1 MAFKMKGPGLPGFR
15 KTQKHA
21 FYKSKPFEGDG
32 RPSSSPFQH
41 NEHPHAGDSMHAR
54 QSREAAKLAEQD
66 FSSNIDVDLDED
78 ATTREKLAKEDAFRT
93 TEEKTRYTKGQ
104 IYHAR
109 NVDIRNHE
117 KMFRRTMMFGDNPGV
132 KDGKVVNERKF
143 NKFMESAWAKEQE
156 ENNMQ
161 FAYRD
166 LSGTKTVRTDFDRN
180 VDEASHQL
188 TDTEAMRLGLGNYMD
203 AVTEVVGNKPKE
215 EWTDE
220 EKLKIERLEQEQK
233 EEYYSNIKENLEERG
248 TEKFIAEHGTRGDG
262 PTKEEQEEE
271 GWTKKGIDSRGNPV
285 WRNAKNETWIPDN
298 AWSSSEWGK
307 LRSSE
312 LGVDPESEEY
322 WRTGEFK
329 QYGKDIEEHVPEGVV
344 GEQGYMGEKGNIGT
358 VGVTHVYPSGGRNQS
373 YYNYRDE
380 SGKMHK
386 KISQQELD
394 KLKLEQ
400 PSYIAEQE
408 KKQEEMAKTANA
420 KEQALKQ
427 ERINLA
433 NDHWDII
440 PDEGD
445 YANNKRGRNKYN
457 KALKKW
463 TEDAENLF
471 GVEGEV
477 EGGAGWDRIEE
488 LAHGK
493 E

>member
-1 MAFKMKGPGLPGFR
+1 MK
-15 KTQKHA
+15 
-21 FYKSKPFEGDG
+21 
-32 RPSSSPFQH
+32 
-41 NEHPHAGDSMHAR
+41 
-54 QSREAAKLAEQD
+54 QD
-66 FSSNIDVDLDED
+66 ESL
-78 ATTREKLAKEDAFRT
+78 KE
-93 TEEKTRYTKGQ
+93 
-104 IYHAR
+104 
-109 NVDIRNHE
+109 
-117 KMFRRTMMFGDNPGV
+117 
-132 KDGKVVNERKF
+132 
-143 NKFMESAWAKEQE
+143 
-156 ENNMQ
+156 
-161 FAYRD
+161 
-166 LSGTKTVRTDFDRN
+166 
-180 VDEASHQL
+180 
-188 TDTEAMRLGLGNYMD
+188 
-203 AVTEVVGNKPKE
+203 
-215 EWTDE
+215 
-220 EKLKIERLEQEQK
+220 
-233 EEYYSNIKENLEERG
+233 
-248 TEKFIAEHGTRGDG
+248 
-262 PTKEEQEEE
+262 
-271 GWTKKGIDSRGNPV
+271 
-285 WRNAKNETWIPDN
+285 
-298 AWSSSEWGK
+298 
-307 LRSSE
+307 
-312 LGVDPESEEY
+312 
-322 WRTGEFK
+322 
-329 QYGKDIEEHVPEGVV
+329 YGKDIEEHVPEGVV

-358 VGVTHVYPSGGRNQS
+358 AGVTHVYTSGGRNQS

-433 NDHWDII
+433 NDHWDVI

>member
-215 EWTDE
+215 EWTD
-220 EKLKIERLEQEQK
+220 
-233 EEYYSNIKENLEERG
+233 
-248 TEKFIAEHGTRGDG
+248 
-262 PTKEEQEEE
+262 
-271 GWTKKGIDSRGNPV
+271 
-285 WRNAKNETWIPDN
+285 
-298 AWSSSEWGK
+298 
-307 LRSSE
+307 
-312 LGVDPESEEY
+312 
-322 WRTGEFK
+322 
-329 QYGKDIEEHVPEGVV
+329 
-344 GEQGYMGEKGNIGT
+344 
-358 VGVTHVYPSGGRNQS
+358 
-373 YYNYRDE
+373 
-380 SGKMHK
+380 
-386 KISQQELD
+386 
-394 KLKLEQ
+394 
-400 PSYIAEQE
+400 
-408 KKQEEMAKTANA
+408 
-420 KEQALKQ
+420 
-427 ERINLA
+427 
-433 NDHWDII
+433 
-440 PDEGD
+440 
-445 YANNKRGRNKYN
+445 
-457 KALKKW
+457 
-463 TEDAENLF
+463 
-471 GVEGEV
+471 
-477 EGGAGWDRIEE
+477 
-488 LAHGK
+488 
-493 E
+493 